1 VGVEVG
7 GVTEGLV
14 ADGALVGC
22 RRTVGRLVFLQMC
35 LLPEPLVAD
44 VALEWTLA
52 WKGNI
57 II

>member
-1 VGVEVG
+1 
-7 GVTEGLV
+7 
-14 ADGALVGC
+14 
-22 RRTVGRLVFLQMC
+22 VFLQMC